1 MSLISIVVPAYNEEK
16 ALPFFYEEICKV
28 RKTLSSE
35 KFEIIFVE
43 DGSKDATLD
52 ILKLLASKD
61 KDVKY
66 ISFSRNFGKEPAI
79 YAGLKKSKGDYVVV
93 MDADLQ
99 DPPELLPQMFNLVA
113 NEGYDSVAT
122 RRVTRKG
129 EPKIRSFFARKFYK
143 VINKISDVELVDGAR
158 DYRFMNRK
166 FVNAILSL
174 EEYNRFSKGLFSW
187 VGFKTKWLEYENV
200 ERVAGETKWSFKK
213 LFKYAMEGIIS
224 FSNAPL
230 NISMITGSFIFILS
244 LIALLTVGIFNIV
257 GYYISGIVYLGLG
270 LAVLG
275 GLNMMFIGLLGKY
288 VARINTEVKK
298 RPIYIINET
307 NIKE

>member
-1 MSLISIVVPAYNEEK
+1 MSLISIVVPTYNEEK

-166 FVNAILSL
+166 FVNAVLSL

-270 LAVLG
+270 IAVLG
-275 GLNMMFIGLLGKY
+275 GLNMIFIGLLGRY